1 MERLNRY
8 LDHISRPL
16 APISV
21 WLLRLGLGV
30 AFFLHGFE
38 KFPLPPENMA
48 SWFTKLG
55 YAYPE
60 LTTSAVAIGEVGA
73 GVGIILG
80 GLIRGYVGNVIT
92 KVSGGAVVVIMTG
105 AFIIAHSNWFFT
117 SRLFMS
123 EQIFLFILGS
133 FFLIR
138 GNNYE
143 RSYSSWTI
151 DANGI

>member
-8 LDHISRPL
+8 LDRISRPF
-16 APISV
+16 APIAV
-21 WLLRLGLGV
+21 WLLRLGLGA

-38 KFPLPPENMA
+38 KFPLPPEKMA
-48 SWFTKLG
+48 DWFTKLG

-80 GLIRGYVGNVIT
+80 GLIRGYVGNIIT
-92 KVSGGAVVVIMTG
+92 KVSGGAVIVIMIG

-133 FFLIR
+133 FFFIR

-143 RSYSSWTI
+143 RSYSS
-151 DANGI
+151 

>member
-1 MERLNRY
+1 M
-8 LDHISRPL
+8 
-16 APISV
+16 APISF

-38 KFPLPPENMA
+38 KFPLPPESMTN
-48 SWFTKLG
+48 WFTKLG
-55 YAYPE
+55 FAFPE

-73 GVGIILG
+73 GLGIILG
-80 GLIRGYVGNVIT
+80 GLVKGHVGNIIT
-92 KVSGGAVVVIMTG
+92 KVSGGAVVVIMSG
-105 AFIIAHSNWFFT
+105 AFIIAHSDWFFT

-138 GNNYE
+138 GNN
-143 RSYSSWTI
+143 
-151 DANGI
+151 N

>member
-1 MERLNRY
+1 MKRLYYY
-8 LDHISRPL
+8 LENISKPM
-16 APISV
+16 APISF

-38 KFPLPPENMA
+38 KFPLPPERMTN
-48 SWFTKLG
+48 WFTKLG
-55 YAYPE
+55 FAFPE

-73 GVGIILG
+73 GLGIILG
-80 GLIRGYVGNVIT
+80 GLVKGHVGNIIT
-92 KVSGGAVVVIMTG
+92 KVSGGAVVVIMSG
-105 AFIIAHSNWFFT
+105 AFIIAHSDWFFT

-138 GNNYE
+138 GNN
-143 RSYSSWTI
+143 
-151 DANGI
+151 N

>member
-8 LDHISRPL
+8 FDDISRPL

-38 KFPLPPENMA
+38 KFPLPPEKMA
-48 SWFTKLG
+48 NWFTKLG

-60 LTTSAVAIGEVGA
+60 IMTSAVAIGEVGA

-80 GLIRGYVGNVIT
+80 GLIRGYVGNIIT
-92 KVSGGAVVVIMTG
+92 KVSGGAVVVIMVG

-138 GNNYE
+138 GNKCE
-143 RSYSSWTI
+143 RLYSS
-151 DANGI
+151 

>member
-1 MERLNRY
+1 MERINGY
-8 LDHISRPL
+8 LDHISRPF
-16 APISV
+16 APIAV

-38 KFPLPPENMA
+38 KFPLPPEKMA
-48 SWFTKLG
+48 NWFTKLG

-60 LTTSAVAIGEVGA
+60 IITSAVAIGEVGA

-80 GLIRGYVGNVIT
+80 GLIRGYVGNIIT
-92 KVSGGAVVVIMTG
+92 KVSGGAVVVIMVG

-123 EQIFLFILGS
+123 EQIFLFILGL

-138 GNNYE
+138 GNKCE
-143 RSYSSWTI
+143 RPYSS
-151 DANGI
+151 

>member
-1 MERLNRY
+1 MERINCY
-8 LDHISRPL
+8 LDHISRPF
-16 APISV
+16 APIAV

-38 KFPLPPENMA
+38 KFPLPPEKMA
-48 SWFTKLG
+48 NWFTKLG

-60 LTTSAVAIGEVGA
+60 IITSAVAIGEVGA

-80 GLIRGYVGNVIT
+80 GLIRGYVGNIIT
-92 KVSGGAVVVIMTG
+92 KVSGGAVVVIMVG

-123 EQIFLFILGS
+123 EQIFLFILGL

-138 GNNYE
+138 GNKCE
-143 RSYSSWTI
+143 RPYSS
-151 DANGI
+151 

>member
-1 MERLNRY
+1 MKRLYYY
-8 LDHISRPL
+8 LENISKPM
-16 APISV
+16 APISF

-38 KFPLPPENMA
+38 KFPLPPERMTT
-48 SWFTKLG
+48 WFTKLG
-55 YAYPE
+55 FAFPE

-73 GVGIILG
+73 GLGIILG
-80 GLIRGYVGNVIT
+80 GLAKGHVGNIIT
-92 KVSGGAVVVIMTG
+92 KVSGGAVVVIMSG
-105 AFIIAHSNWFFT
+105 AFIIAHSDWFFT

-138 GNNYE
+138 GNN
-143 RSYSSWTI
+143 
-151 DANGI
+151 N

>member
-1 MERLNRY
+1 MKRLNNY
-8 LDHISRPL
+8 LEKISRPI
-16 APISV
+16 APVSF
-21 WLLRLGLGV
+21 WLLRFGLGV

-38 KFPLPPENMA
+38 KFPLPPEKMTN
-48 SWFTKLG
+48 WFTKLG
-55 YAYPE
+55 FAFPE
-60 LTTSAVAIGEVGA
+60 LTTSAVALGEVGA

-80 GLIRGYVGNVIT
+80 GLVKGHVGNVIT
-92 KVSGGAVVVIMTG
+92 KVSGGAVVVIMSG

-138 GNNYE
+138 GNNNE
-143 RSYSSWTI
+143 RAHFS
-151 DANGI
+151 

>member
-1 MERLNRY
+1 M
-8 LDHISRPL
+8 
-16 APISV
+16 APTSF

-38 KFPLPPENMA
+38 KFPLPPESMTN
-48 SWFTKLG
+48 WFTKLG
-55 YAYPE
+55 FAFPE

-73 GVGIILG
+73 GLGIILG
-80 GLIRGYVGNVIT
+80 GLVKGHVGNIIT
-92 KVSGGAVVVIMTG
+92 KVSGGAVVVIMSG
-105 AFIIAHSNWFFT
+105 AFIIAHSDWFFT

-138 GNNYE
+138 GNN
-143 RSYSSWTI
+143 
-151 DANGI
+151 N

>member
-1 MERLNRY
+1 MKRLNNY
-8 LDHISRPL
+8 LEKISRPI
-16 APISV
+16 APISF
-21 WLLRLGLGV
+21 WLLRFGLGV

-38 KFPLPPENMA
+38 KFPLPPEKMTN
-48 SWFTKLG
+48 WFTKLG
-55 YAYPE
+55 FAFPE
-60 LTTSAVAIGEVGA
+60 LTTSAVALGEVGA

-80 GLIRGYVGNVIT
+80 GLVKGHVGNVIT
-92 KVSGGAVVVIMTG
+92 KVSGGAVVIIMSG

-138 GNNYE
+138 GN
-143 RSYSSWTI
+143 S
-151 DANGI
+151 D

>member
-1 MERLNRY
+1 MKRLYYY
-8 LDHISRPL
+8 LENISKPM
-16 APISV
+16 APISF

-38 KFPLPPENMA
+38 KFPLPPERMTN
-48 SWFTKLG
+48 WFTKLG
-55 YAYPE
+55 FAFPE

-73 GVGIILG
+73 GLGIILG
-80 GLIRGYVGNVIT
+80 GLAKGHVGNIIT
-92 KVSGGAVVVIMTG
+92 KVSGGAVVVIMSG
-105 AFIIAHSNWFFT
+105 AFIIAHSDWFFT

-138 GNNYE
+138 GNN
-143 RSYSSWTI
+143 
-151 DANGI
+151 N

>member
-1 MERLNRY
+1 MERINGY
-8 LDHISRPL
+8 LDHISRPF
-16 APISV
+16 APAAV

-38 KFPLPPENMA
+38 KFPLPPEKMA
-48 SWFTKLG
+48 NWFTKLG

-60 LTTSAVAIGEVGA
+60 IITSAVAIGEVGA

-80 GLIRGYVGNVIT
+80 GLIRGYVGNIIT
-92 KVSGGAVVVIMTG
+92 KVSGGAVVVIMVG

-123 EQIFLFILGS
+123 EQIFLFILGL

-138 GNNYE
+138 GNKCE
-143 RSYSSWTI
+143 RPYSS
-151 DANGI
+151 

>member
-1 MERLNRY
+1 MERINY
-8 LDHISRPL
+8 YFDHISRPF
-16 APISV
+16 APTAV

-38 KFPLPPENMA
+38 KFPLPPEKMA
-48 SWFTKLG
+48 NWFTKLG

-60 LTTSAVAIGEVGA
+60 IITSAVAIGEVGA

-80 GLIRGYVGNVIT
+80 GLIRGYVGNIIT
-92 KVSGGAVVVIMTG
+92 KVSGGAVVVIMVG

-138 GNNYE
+138 GNKCE
-143 RSYSSWTI
+143 RPYSS
-151 DANGI
+151 

>member
-1 MERLNRY
+1 MKRLYYY
-8 LDHISRPL
+8 LEKISKPM
-16 APISV
+16 APTSF

-38 KFPLPPENMA
+38 KFPLPPERMTN
-48 SWFTKLG
+48 WFTKLG
-55 YAYPE
+55 FAFPE

-73 GVGIILG
+73 GLGIILG
-80 GLIRGYVGNVIT
+80 GLVKGHVGNIIT
-92 KVSGGAVVVIMTG
+92 KVSGGAVVVIMSG
-105 AFIIAHSNWFFT
+105 AFIIAHSDWFFT

-138 GNNYE
+138 GNN
-143 RSYSSWTI
+143 
-151 DANGI
+151 N

>member
-1 MERLNRY
+1 M
-8 LDHISRPL
+8 
-16 APISV
+16 APISF

-38 KFPLPPENMA
+38 KFPLPPESMTN
-48 SWFTKLG
+48 WFTKLG
-55 YAYPE
+55 FAFPE

-73 GVGIILG
+73 GLGIILG
-80 GLIRGYVGNVIT
+80 GLVKGHVGNIIT
-92 KVSGGAVVVIMTG
+92 KVSGGAVVVIMSG
-105 AFIIAHSNWFFT
+105 AFAIAHSDWFFT

-138 GNNYE
+138 GNN
-143 RSYSSWTI
+143 
-151 DANGI
+151 N

>member
-1 MERLNRY
+1 MERINGY
-8 LDHISRPL
+8 LDHISRPF
-16 APISV
+16 APAAV

-38 KFPLPPENMA
+38 KFPLPPEKMA
-48 SWFTKLG
+48 NWFTKLG

-60 LTTSAVAIGEVGA
+60 IITSAVAIGEVGA

-80 GLIRGYVGNVIT
+80 GLIRGYVGNIIT
-92 KVSGGAVVVIMTG
+92 KVSGGAVVVIMVG

-138 GNNYE
+138 GNKRE
-143 RSYSSWTI
+143 RPNSS
-151 DANGI
+151 

>member
-1 MERLNRY
+1 MERINCY
-8 LDHISRPL
+8 LDHISRPF
-16 APISV
+16 APIAV

-30 AFFLHGFE
+30 AFFLHGIK
-38 KFPLPPENMA
+38 KFPLPPEKMA
-48 SWFTKLG
+48 NWFTKLG

-60 LTTSAVAIGEVGA
+60 IITSAVAIGEVGA

-80 GLIRGYVGNVIT
+80 GLIRGYVGNIIT
-92 KVSGGAVVVIMTG
+92 KVSGGAVVVIMVG

-123 EQIFLFILGS
+123 EQIFLFILGL

-138 GNNYE
+138 GNKCE
-143 RSYSSWTI
+143 RPYSS
-151 DANGI
+151 

>member
-1 MERLNRY
+1 MEHINRY
-8 LDHISRPL
+8 LDHISRPF
-16 APISV
+16 APIAV

-38 KFPLPPENMA
+38 KFPLPPEKMA
-48 SWFTKLG
+48 NWFTKLG

-60 LTTSAVAIGEVGA
+60 IITSAVAIGEVGA

-80 GLIRGYVGNVIT
+80 GLIRGYVGNIIT
-92 KVSGGAVVVIMTG
+92 KVSGGAVVVIMVG

-123 EQIFLFILGS
+123 EQIFLFILGL

-138 GNNYE
+138 GNKCE
-143 RSYSSWTI
+143 RPYSS
-151 DANGI
+151 

>member
-1 MERLNRY
+1 MKRLNNY
-8 LDHISRPL
+8 LEKISRPI
-16 APISV
+16 APISF
-21 WLLRLGLGV
+21 WLLRFGLGV

-38 KFPLPPENMA
+38 KFPLPPEKMTN
-48 SWFTKLG
+48 WFTKLG
-55 YAYPE
+55 FAFPE
-60 LTTSAVAIGEVGA
+60 LTTSAVALGEVGA

-80 GLIRGYVGNVIT
+80 GLVKGHVGNVIT
-92 KVSGGAVVVIMTG
+92 KVSGGAVVVIMSG

-138 GNNYE
+138 GNNNE
-143 RSYSSWTI
+143 RAHFS
-151 DANGI
+151 

>member
-1 MERLNRY
+1 MKRLNNY
-8 LDHISRPL
+8 LEKISRPI
-16 APISV
+16 APISF
-21 WLLRLGLGV
+21 WLLRFGLGV

-38 KFPLPPENMA
+38 KFPLPPEKMTN
-48 SWFTKLG
+48 WFTKLG
-55 YAYPE
+55 FAFPE
-60 LTTSAVAIGEVGA
+60 LTTSAVALGEVGA

-80 GLIRGYVGNVIT
+80 GLVKGHVGNIIT
-92 KVSGGAVVVIMTG
+92 KVSGGAVVVIMSG

-138 GNNYE
+138 GNNNE
-143 RSYSSWTI
+143 RAHSS
-151 DANGI
+151 

>member
-1 MERLNRY
+1 MKRLNNY
-8 LDHISRPL
+8 LEKISRPI
-16 APISV
+16 APISF
-21 WLLRLGLGV
+21 WLLRFGLGV

-38 KFPLPPENMA
+38 KFPLPPEKMTN
-48 SWFTKLG
+48 WFTKMG
-55 YAYPE
+55 FAFPE
-60 LTTSAVAIGEVGA
+60 LTTSAVALGEVGA

-80 GLIRGYVGNVIT
+80 GLVKGHVGNIIT
-92 KVSGGAVVVIMTG
+92 KVSGGAVVVIMSG

-138 GNNYE
+138 GNNNE
-143 RSYSSWTI
+143 RAHSS
-151 DANGI
+151 